1 MSTLGRP
8 PREEKAD
15 RAPIEPPQGERER
28 TRRRRVEPLN
38 VVDGDQDRSAFA
50 QKLQDVAH
58 CNGKR
63 AVIDRITRRLL
74 LEKRHLERVPSRRQE
89 RRERVVVYD
98 ILEQIHEPNVS
109 EGMLRL
115 GRTRRQDR

>member
-28 TRRRRVEPLN
+28 TRRGRVEPLN

-74 LEKRHLERVPSRRQE
+74 SEKRHLERVPSRRQE
-89 RRERVVVYD
+89 RRQRVVVYD